1 MRGVGAGTLPGHF
14 SYAMKILFISGPLYG
29 HVNPMLSLALAARRA
44 GHDVVFATARDMTPH
59 VQRFGLAV
67 WPVGLTH
74 AEAGGSQH
82 AAWLNYFAH
91 AAVARAAEL
100 VPQASAWRPDLVV
113 HEETEL
119 AGPVVA
125 AVCGARHAVHG
136 LGLVPS
142 MKIWPPFVDAVM
154 RVGEP
159 WIAATDLQHRLSLA
173 TYLRLSPHAL
183 QPEMPPSW
191 RRVLPLRP
199 VMAPPGA
206 RDRLPFDLN
215 VLPFVQSIHL
225 TLGTVFTH
233 GTAVLREAL
242 KGLRELGCNVIV
254 AVGPDGDPD
263 AFGPQPMHVR
273 IERYVPHAL
282 LLPRCRLVV
291 SQGGAGVMFGA
302 LSLGLPQLALPQG
315 ADQFGNAEALARSGA
330 GEMLS
335 GAEVSAARIAAC
347 ASRLLADTRF
357 TDAARTIQ
365 AELAA
370 MPDADAV
377 LRELTAVQPQ
387 HALSS

>member
-1 MRGVGAGTLPGHF
+1 
-14 SYAMKILFISGPLYG
+14 MKILFSSGPLYG
-29 HVNPMLSLALAARRA
+29 HVNPMLPLALAARRA
-44 GHDVVFATARDMTPH
+44 GHDVVFATARDLAPH
-59 VQRFGLAV
+59 VERFGLAV

-82 AAWLNYFAH
+82 GAWLNYFAQ
-91 AAVARAAEL
+91 AAVPRAAEL
-100 VPQASAWRPDLVV
+100 MPRALEWRPDLVV

-125 AVCGARHAVHG
+125 ALCDARHAVHG

-142 MKIWPPFVDAVM
+142 MKIWPAFAEAVG
-154 RVGEP
+154 RIGAP
-159 WIAATDLQHRLSLA
+159 WLPPSDLAGRLSHA
-173 TYLRLSPHAL
+173 TYLRLSPVAL
-183 QPEMPPSW
+183 QPEMPPFW
-191 RRVLPLRP
+191 RHVLPLRP

-206 RDRLPFDLN
+206 REQLPFDLN
-215 VLPFVQSIHL
+215 VLPFAQSIHL

-242 KGLRELGCNVIV
+242 KGLRDLGCNVIV

-263 AFGPQPMHVR
+263 AFGPQPLHVR

-302 LSLGLPQLALPQG
+302 LSLGLTQLLLPQG
-315 ADQFGNAEALARSGA
+315 ADQFGNAEALARTGA
-330 GEMLS
+330 GEVLAN
-335 GAEVSAARIAAC
+335 GEVSAARIAAS
-347 ASRLLADTRF
+347 ASRLLADARF
-357 TDAARTIQ
+357 THAARAVQ

-377 LRELTAVQPQ
+377 LRELTEAQPQ
-387 HALSS
+387 HALP

>member
-1 MRGVGAGTLPGHF
+1 
-14 SYAMKILFISGPLYG
+14 MKILFSSGPLYG
-29 HVNPMLSLALAARRA
+29 HVNPMLPLALAARRA
-44 GHDVVFATARDMTPH
+44 GHDVVFATARDLAPH
-59 VQRFGLAV
+59 VERFGLAV

-82 AAWLNYFAH
+82 GAWLNYFAQ
-91 AAVARAAEL
+91 AAVPRAAEL
-100 VPQASAWRPDLVV
+100 VPRARQWRPDLVV

-125 AVCGARHAVHG
+125 ALCDARHAVHG

-142 MKIWPPFVDAVM
+142 MKIWPAFAEAVG
-154 RVGEP
+154 RIGAP
-159 WIAATDLQHRLSLA
+159 WLPAPDLAGRLSHA
-173 TYLRLSPHAL
+173 TYLRRSPVAL
-183 QPEMPPSW
+183 QPEMPPFW
-191 RRVLPLRP
+191 RHVLPLRP

-206 RDRLPFDLN
+206 REQLPFDLN
-215 VLPFVQSIHL
+215 VLPFAQSIHL

-242 KGLRELGCNVIV
+242 KGLRDLGCNVIV

-263 AFGPQPMHVR
+263 AFGPQPLHVR
-273 IERYVPHAL
+273 IERYVPHTL

-302 LSLGLPQLALPQG
+302 LSLGLPQLLLPQG
-315 ADQFGNAEALARSGA
+315 ADQFGNAEALARTGA
-330 GEMLS
+330 GEVLAN
-335 GAEVSAARIAAC
+335 GEVSAARIAAS
-347 ASRLLADTRF
+347 ASRLLADARF
-357 TDAARTIQ
+357 THAARAVQ

-377 LRELTAVQPQ
+377 LRELTAALPQ
-387 HALSS
+387 HALP

>member
-1 MRGVGAGTLPGHF
+1 
-14 SYAMKILFISGPLYG
+14 MKILFTSGPLYG

-44 GHDVVFATARDMTPH
+44 GHDVVFATARDLVPH
-59 VQRFGLAV
+59 VERFGLDV

-82 AAWLNYFAH
+82 GAWLNYFEQ
-91 AAVARAAEL
+91 AALRRATDM
-100 VPQASAWRPDLVV
+100 VPRALAWQPDLVV

-142 MKIWPPFVDAVM
+142 KIWPAFVEAVG
-154 RVGEP
+154 RIGAP
-159 WIAATDLQHRLSLA
+159 WLPAPDLMSRLQHA
-173 TYLRLSPHAL
+173 TYLRLSPAAL
-183 QPEMPPSW
+183 QPEMPPFW
-191 RRVLPLRP
+191 RHVMALRP
-199 VMAPPGA
+199 VLAPPGA
-206 RDRLPFDLN
+206 RERLPFDFN
-215 VLPFVQSIHL
+215 VLPFEHSIHL

-233 GTAVLREAL
+233 STVVLREAL
-242 KGLRELGCNVIV
+242 KGVRDLGCNVIV

-263 AFGPQPMHVR
+263 AFGPQPLHVR

-302 LSLGLPQLALPQG
+302 LSLGLPQLLLPQG
-315 ADQFGNAEALARSGA
+315 ADQFVNAEALVRVGA
-330 GEMLS
+330 GESLAN
-335 GAEVSAARIAAC
+335 GNVSAVQIAAS
-347 ASRLLADTRF
+347 ASRLLADARF
-357 TDAARTIQ
+357 THAARAVQ

-377 LRELTAVQPQ
+377 QRALTAPHPQ
-387 HALSS
+387 AALR

>member
-1 MRGVGAGTLPGHF
+1 
-14 SYAMKILFISGPLYG
+14 MKILFSSGPLYG

-44 GHDVVFATARDMTPH
+44 GHDVAFATARDLAPH
-59 VQRFGLAV
+59 VERFGLAV

-74 AEAGGSQH
+74 AEAGGSRH
-82 AAWLNYFAH
+82 GAWLNYFEQ
-91 AAVARAAEL
+91 AAVLRAADL
-100 VPQASAWRPDLVV
+100 VPRALAWQPELVV

-125 AVCGARHAVHG
+125 ALCSARHAVHG

-142 MKIWPPFVDAVM
+142 MKIWPPFAEAVA
-154 RVGEP
+154 RVGAP
-159 WIAATDLQHRLSLA
+159 WLPPADLAQRLSQA
-173 TYLRLSPHAL
+173 TYLRLSPLAL
-183 QPEMPPSW
+183 QPEMPPFW
-191 RRVLPLRP
+191 RHVLPLRP

-206 RDRLPFDLN
+206 REQLPFDFN
-215 VLPFVQSIHL
+215 VLPFAHSIHL

-242 KGLRELGCNVIV
+242 KGLRDLGCNVIV

-263 AFGPQPMHVR
+263 AFGPQPLHVR

-302 LSLGLPQLALPQG
+302 LSLGLPQLLLPQG
-315 ADQFGNAEALARSGA
+315 ADQFGNAEALARTGA
-330 GEMLS
+330 GEALANGDLS
-335 GAEVSAARIAAC
+335 AVQIAAS
-347 ASRLLADTRF
+347 ASRLLADARF
-357 TDAARTIQ
+357 TDAARAIQ

-377 LRELTAVQPQ
+377 LRELTAPQRQ
-387 HALSS
+387 HALP

>member
-1 MRGVGAGTLPGHF
+1 
-14 SYAMKILFISGPLYG
+14 MKILFSSGPLYG
-29 HVNPMLSLALAARRA
+29 HVNPMMSLALAARRA
-44 GHDVVFATARDMTPH
+44 GHDVVFATGRDLAAH
-59 VQRFGLAV
+59 VERFGLIV

-82 AAWLNYFAH
+82 GAWLNYFAQ
-91 AAVARAAEL
+91 AAVPRAAEL
-100 VPQASAWRPDLVV
+100 VPRALAWRPDLVV

-119 AGPVVA
+119 AAPVVA
-125 AVCGARHAVHG
+125 ALCGARHVVHG

-142 MKIWPPFVDAVM
+142 MKIWPALVEAVG
-154 RVGEP
+154 RVGAP
-159 WIAATDLQHRLSLA
+159 WLPPADLAGRLPQA
-173 TYLRLSPHAL
+173 TYLRLSPTAL
-183 QPEMPPSW
+183 QPEVAPFW
-191 RRVLPLRP
+191 RQVLPLRP

-215 VLPFVQSIHL
+215 VLPFEHSIHL

-242 KGLRELGCNVIV
+242 KGLRDLGCNVIV

-263 AFGPQPMHVR
+263 AFGPQPLHVR

-302 LSLGLPQLALPQG
+302 LSLGLPQLLLPQG
-315 ADQFGNAEALARSGA
+315 ADQFANAEALVRSGA
-330 GEMLS
+330 GEALAN
-335 GAEVSAARIAAC
+335 GEVSTARIAAS
-347 ASRLLADTRF
+347 ASRLLADARF
-357 TDAARTIQ
+357 TDAARLVRR
-365 AELAA
+365 ELAA

-377 LRELTAVQPQ
+377 LGELTIMQEQPVP
-387 HALSS
+387 